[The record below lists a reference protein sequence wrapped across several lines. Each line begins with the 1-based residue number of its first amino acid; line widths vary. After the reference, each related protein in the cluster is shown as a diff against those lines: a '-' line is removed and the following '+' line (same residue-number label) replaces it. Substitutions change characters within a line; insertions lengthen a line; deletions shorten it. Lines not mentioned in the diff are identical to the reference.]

1 MYEPLNKKHQKCD
14 VGGNNMRTVPFNVP
28 FLTGSENKYIQ
39 EVFDLNEFAG
49 NGTFTKKVQEI
60 LEEYLD
66 APRVLLTHSCTA
78 ALELAAMLAGFGPG
92 DDVLVP
98 SFTFVTSASAILRT
112 GANVIFCE
120 IDSETMLLDIE
131 DVKEKIT
138 PKTKGIVA
146 VDYAGYSMDFNQIK
160 DICEEYN
167 LICIED
173 AAQGLGSSWNG
184 KALATNSRFGAISFH
199 QTKNIHSGL
208 GGCLVINNEEDIE
221 RSEILW
227 ERGTDRSAFF
237 KGLVDKYSWQD
248 IGSSFYPSEL
258 QAAFLYGQLE
268 GIEGNLKRRLE
279 LWNYYEKIL
288 TPLEKL
294 GYFKLLRPPKDCFH
308 NAHMMALIFPTPKS
322 ADIVREFLNE
332 KGIQA
337 VIHYVPLHA
346 SPMGEKMGY
355 VPSDL
360 PITLESAASLIRL
373 PLHLMM
379 TKEDV
384 DYIYSILY
392 SHFEKHD

>member
-1 MYEPLNKKHQKCD
+1 
-14 VGGNNMRTVPFNVP
+14 MRTVSFNVP

-160 DICEEYN
+160 DLCEEYN

>member
-1 MYEPLNKKHQKCD
+1 
-14 VGGNNMRTVPFNVP
+14 MRTVPFNVP
-28 FLTGSENKYIQ
+28 FLSGSENKYIQ
-39 EVFDLNEFAG
+39 EVFDQNEFAG
-49 NGTFTKKVQEI
+49 NGPFTKKVQKL

-66 APRVLLTHSCTA
+66 APRVLLTHSCTG

-98 SFTFVTSASAILRT
+98 SFTFVTSASAIMRT

-120 IDSETMLLDIE
+120 IDPETMLLDIE
-131 DVKEKIT
+131 DLKEKIT

-146 VDYAGYSMDFNQIK
+146 VDYAGYSIDFNQIN
-160 DICEEYN
+160 DICEKYN

-173 AAQGLGSSWNG
+173 AAQGLGASWNG
-184 KALATNSRFGAISFH
+184 KALATNSRFGTISFH

-208 GGCLVINNEEDIE
+208 GGCLVINNEEDIAK
-221 RSEILW
+221 SEILW

-248 IGSSFYPSEL
+248 VGSSFYPSEL

-268 GIEGNLKRRLE
+268 GLEKNLKQRLE
-279 LWNYYEKIL
+279 LWNYYEKTL
-288 TPLEKL
+288 RPLEKL
-294 GYFKLLRPPKDCFH
+294 EHFKLLRPPKDCSH
-308 NAHMMALIFPTPKS
+308 NAHMMALVFPTPIY
-322 ADIVREFLNE
+322 ADVIRKLLNE

-355 VPSDL
+355 IPPDL
-360 PITLESAASLIRL
+360 PITLETAASLIRL
-373 PLHLMM
+373 PLHIMM
-379 TKEDV
+379 TKEDI

-392 SHFEKHD
+392 SHFQKDD